1 MRPLP
6 APAAIPASARETR
19 PKPSST
25 TSVLCPGGRPPPILP
40 SWNAVWTRR
49 AASAASASWTT
60 LRDRDHVDP
69 RGGERRE
76 HARGDA
82 GRPRHPAAHH
92 GDHRDAVTCGHAV
105 DEAGLELV
113 AERGL

>member
-25 TSVLCPGGRPPPILP
+25 TSVLWPGGRPPPILP

-49 AASAASASWTT
+49 AASAASASSTT
-60 LRDRDHVDP
+60 KEMLSSDEPCAIAITLIREAESAVKTRAATPGVPAIP
-69 RGGERRE
+69 RPTT
-76 HARGDA
+76 AITA
-82 GRPRHPAAHH
+82 TP
-92 GDHRDAVTCGHAV
+92 
-105 DEAGLELV
+105 
-113 AERGL
+113 